1 MSPELLRFRYRAVRS
16 PQLIA
21 GSLLILFFILA
32 AFIGPALA
40 PYAATRQQISKRYA
54 FPSGEFLMG
63 TDNFGRDIFSRILH
77 GAMASLQVG
86 IMSVAISLVIGV
98 LLGLLAGYLG
108 GWPDTIV
115 MGVMDVLFAF
125 PAVLLAIAI
134 LAVFGAGLSNVILAI
149 GIVNLPVFA
158 RLTRGSTLAAK
169 GLLYV
174 EASRS
179 LGVSPLRVTLRH
191 ILPNIL
197 APLIVQTSLTV
208 AAAIL
213 TEAALSYLGLG
224 VQEPS
229 PSWGN
234 ILSAAYGFMQNN
246 PWPSVFP
253 GLAIGLAVLGFNLL
267 GDGLRD
273 VLDPTT
279 R

>member
-1 MSPELLRFRYRAVRS
+1 MYPHIKRITYRAARS
-16 PQLIA
+16 PQLLS
-21 GSLLILFFILA
+21 GGFLIVLFLIV
-32 AFIGPALA
+32 AFLGPVLS
-40 PYAATRQQISKRYA
+40 PYSPTRQQISKRYA
-54 FPSGEFLMG
+54 FPSLEFLMG
-63 TDNFGRDIFSRILH
+63 TDNFGRDILSRILH

-86 IMSVAISLVIGV
+86 VMSVAISLVIGV
-98 LLGLLAGYLG
+98 ILGLIAGYLG
-108 GWPDTIV
+108 GWIDTGL
-115 MGVMDVLFAF
+115 MSAMDVLFAF

-134 LAVFGAGLSNVILAI
+134 LAVLGSGLGNVILAI

-158 RLTRGSTLAAK
+158 RLTRGSTLASR

-174 EASRS
+174 EAARS
-179 LGVSPLRVTLRH
+179 LGVTPFTITLRH

-197 APLIVQTSLTV
+197 APLIVQTSLTI

-213 TEAALSYLGLG
+213 TEASLSYLGLG
-224 VQEPS
+224 VQEPA

-253 GLAIGLAVLGFNLL
+253 GMAIGFAVLGFNLL

-273 VLDPTT
+273 VLDPKLG
-279 R
+279 